1 MKIASWNVN
10 SLNVRL
16 PQLQQWLQDFAP
28 DVVGL
33 QETKLEDHRFP
44 DGALAELGYRS
55 VFHGQKTYNGVAL
68 LARGR
73 SLDEVQVGIPGFE
86 DAQARAIA
94 ATVDAP
100 GSSDPGQAIRIVN
113 LYVVNGQDIGTDKY
127 AYKLRWL
134 EAVHGWVADELQR
147 HPRLVVLGDFNIAPD
162 DRDVHDPA
170 VWNDGHILT
179 SAAERAALQRLLAL
193 GLHDGFRLHHD
204 DGGVFSWWDYRQA
217 AFRRNLGLRIDLTLV
232 SDALRGTTEDAGI
245 DRTPRTW
252 DRASDHAP
260 AWVALG

>member
-16 PQLQQWLQDFAP
+16 PQLQQWLGEFAP

-44 DGALAELGYRS
+44 DGALAALGYRS
-55 VFHGQKTYNGVAL
+55 VFHGQKTYNGVAI
-68 LARGR
+68 LARDR
-73 SLDEVQVGIPGFE
+73 ALDAVQIAIPGFD

-94 ATVDAP
+94 ATVGDT
-100 GSSDPGQAIRIVN
+100 RIVN
-113 LYVVNGQDIGTDKY
+113 LYVVNGQDIGSEKY
-127 AYKLRWL
+127 EYKLRWL
-134 EAVHGWVADELQR
+134 DAAHDWIADELRR
-147 HPRLVVLGDFNIAPD
+147 HPKLVVLGDFNIAPD

-170 VWNDGHILT
+170 VWNDEHILT
-179 SAAERAALQRLLAL
+179 SGAERAALQRLLAL
-193 GLHDGFRLHHD
+193 GLHDGFRLHND
-204 DGGVFSWWDYRQA
+204 EAGVFSWWDYRQA

-232 SDALRGTTEDAGI
+232 SDALRAQVAAAGI

-252 DRASDHAP
+252 ERPSDHAP
-260 AWVALG
+260 AWIELAG

>member
-16 PQLQQWLQDFAP
+16 PHLQQWLADFAP

-44 DGALAELGYRS
+44 DDALAAAGYRS

-73 SLDEVQVGIPGFE
+73 ALDEVQIAIPGFE
-86 DAQARAIA
+86 DPQARAIA
-94 ATVDAP
+94 ATVGDV
-100 GSSDPGQAIRIVN
+100 RIIN

-134 EAVHGWVADELQR
+134 EAVRGWVAEELTR
-147 HPRLVVLGDFNIAPD
+147 HPKLVVMGDFNIAPD

-170 VWNDGHILT
+170 LWNDGHILT
-179 SAAERAALQRLLAL
+179 STPERAALQALLAT
-193 GLHDGFRLHHD
+193 GLHDAYRLLHQE
-204 DGGVFSWWDYRQA
+204 GEVFSWWDYRQA

-232 SDALRGTTEDAGI
+232 SDALRAQVAAAGI

-252 DRASDHAP
+252 ERPSDHAP
-260 AWVALG
+260 AWIELAG

>member
-16 PQLQQWLQDFAP
+16 PHLQQWLQDFAP

-33 QETKLEDHRFP
+33 QETKLEDHKFP
-44 DGALAELGYRS
+44 EDALLDAGYRN
-55 VFHGQKTYNGVAL
+55 VFMGQKTYNGVAI
-68 LARGR
+68 LARH
-73 SLDEVQVGIPGFE
+73 SISDVQLGIPGF
-86 DAQARAIA
+86 DDVQARAIA
-94 ATVDAP
+94 ATVKDV
-100 GSSDPGQAIRIVN
+100 RIIN

-134 EAVHGWVADELQR
+134 EAVHVWLADELQR

-162 DRDVHDPA
+162 DRDVHDPL
-170 VWNDGHILT
+170 VWNNDHILT
-179 SAAERAALQRLLAL
+179 STAERDALRGLLGL
-193 GLHDGFRLHHD
+193 GLHDAFRLHHD
-204 DGGVFSWWDYRQA
+204 DAGIFSWWDYRQA

-232 SDALRGTTEDAGI
+232 SDVLKADALAAGI

-252 DRASDHAP
+252 ERASDHTP
-260 AWVALG
+260 AWVQLAMP

>member
-16 PQLQQWLQDFAP
+16 PHLQQWLQDFAP

-33 QETKLEDHRFP
+33 QETKLEDHKFP
-44 DGALAELGYRS
+44 EDALLAAGYRS
-55 VFHGQKTYNGVAL
+55 AFIGQKTYNGVAI
-68 LARGR
+68 LARH
-73 SLDEVQVGIPGFE
+73 SIEDVQLGIPGF
-86 DAQARAIA
+86 DDVQARAIA
-94 ATVDAP
+94 ATVN
-100 GSSDPGQAIRIVN
+100 GVRIVN

-134 EAVHGWVADELQR
+134 EAVHAWLADELQR

-162 DRDVHDPA
+162 DRDVHDPL
-170 VWNDGHILT
+170 VWNNDHILT
-179 SAAERAALQRLLAL
+179 STAERDALRGLLGL

-204 DGGVFSWWDYRQA
+204 DAGIFSWWDYRQA

-232 SDALRGTTEDAGI
+232 SDALRAQVAAAGI

-252 DRASDHAP
+252 ERPSDHAP
-260 AWVALG
+260 AWIELAG

>member
-16 PQLQQWLQDFAP
+16 PQLQQWLQQAAP

-44 DGALAELGYRS
+44 DTALLEAGYRS
-55 VFHGQKTYNGVAL
+55 VFHGQKTYNGVAI
-68 LARGR
+68 LARDR
-73 SLDEVQVGIPGFE
+73 ALTDVQVGIPGFE

-94 ATVDAP
+94 ATV
-100 GSSDPGQAIRIVN
+100 GGVRIVN
-113 LYVVNGQDIGTDKY
+113 LYVVNGQEVGSEKF

-134 EAVHGWVADELQR
+134 EAVREWLADELRR

-162 DRDVHDPA
+162 ERDVHDPA
-170 VWNDGHILT
+170 IWNDDHILT
-179 SAAERAALQRLLAL
+179 STPEREALRQLLAL
-193 GLHDGFRLHHD
+193 GLHDGLRLHSEE
-204 DGGVFSWWDYRQA
+204 GGIFSWWDYRQA

-232 SDALRGTTEDAGI
+232 SDALRGTTVEAGI

-252 DRASDHAP
+252 ERPSDHAP
-260 AWVALG
+260 AFVVLG

>member
-16 PQLQQWLQDFAP
+16 PQLQDWLGEFAP

-44 DGALAELGYRS
+44 DDALAAAGYRS
-55 VFHGQKTYNGVAL
+55 VFHGQKTYNGVAI
-68 LARGR
+68 LARDR
-73 SLDEVQVGIPGFE
+73 AIEDVQVAIPGF
-86 DAQARAIA
+86 DDVQARAIA
-94 ATVDAP
+94 ATVGDV
-100 GSSDPGQAIRIVN
+100 RIVN
-113 LYVVNGQDIGTDKY
+113 LYVVNGQDIGTEKY

-134 EAVHGWVADELQR
+134 EAVHGWIADELQR

-170 VWNDGHILT
+170 VWNDDHILT
-179 SAAERAALQRLLAL
+179 STAERDALKRLQAL
-193 GLHDGFRLHHD
+193 GLHDGFRLHNEEA
-204 DGGVFSWWDYRQA
+204 GVFSWWDYRQA

-232 SDALRGTTEDAGI
+232 SDALRGDAVAAGI

-260 AWVALG
+260 AWVQLRG